1 MHLVKTS
8 ITLPDDLLQEA
19 KAMSK
24 NVSSFITEALRE
36 HIRQLKVQKAM
47 ESFGSWKDREET
59 SVEIVNDLRKE
70 GDRDYAGRSH

>member
-8 ITLPDDLLQEA
+8 ITLPDDLLQEV
-19 KAMSK
+19 KSMSK

-47 ESFGSWKDREET
+47 KSFGSWEGREDT
-59 SVEIVNDLRKE
+59 SVDIVNDLRKE